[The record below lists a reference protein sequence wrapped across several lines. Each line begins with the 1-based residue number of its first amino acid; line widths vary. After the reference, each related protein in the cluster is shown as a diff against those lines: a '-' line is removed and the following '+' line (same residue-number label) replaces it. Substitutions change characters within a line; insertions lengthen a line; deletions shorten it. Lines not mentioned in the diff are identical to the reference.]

1 VSNGYQENGGNVN
14 YIEKYNITD
23 NKWSVI
29 ILVSFPKDFSNSETY
44 NNKIYI
50 FLTVETYLEI
60 VDLATYKITKI
71 LIIPIQEIQG
81 LQSTMVKY
89 MCLGAWIK
97 WSRHYCISKDFSI
110 MILLQYMESIT
121 GYAHSQRNKR
131 QN

>member
-14 YIEKYNITD
+14 YIEKYNTD

-29 ILVSFPKDFSNSETY
+29 NSSLVPKRFANSETY

-50 FLTVETYLEI
+50 FNGWGNSHLEI
-60 VDLATYKITKI
+60 VDLATYKITKEL

-89 MCLGAWIK
+89 MCLGQRIK
-97 WSRHYCISKDFSI
+97 WSRHYCIF
-110 MILLQYMESIT
+110 
-121 GYAHSQRNKR
+121 
-131 QN
+131 